1 MINGTPLWNKRS
13 SMFFEKYPLMSVL
26 VFMIEDNVI
35 LNDKLD
41 LYKYMEDW
49 RHFFIGDLVKTLQYN
64 DLPNASIVP
73 IIHSWDLEDANDNVP
88 SLTKLLNITR
98 EDSVPGIYLLHM
110 PTKKV

>member
-1 MINGTPLWNKRS
+1 MINGTPLWNKRT
-13 SMFFEKYPLMSVL
+13 SMFFEKYPLMSVV

-35 LNDKLD
+35 FNDKLN
-41 LYKYMEDW
+41 LLKFMKDW
-49 RHFFIGDLVKTLQYN
+49 RHFFMIDLVKTMQDH
-64 DLPNASIVP
+64 DLPNAALVP

-110 PTKKV
+110 PTK